1 MPQEYP
7 SCRTGE
13 APKGVP
19 PPVLLGSTISKSLA
33 DGQIIELLLNVIPIL
48 GGIGEVIVAHIALI
62 QGSQALGG
70 QVAADGAAL
79 PVSILGLLALQTGD
93 EIDEQL
99 AFSGLGQFL
108 IRATPSGTAE
118 FFSG

>member
-33 DGQIIELLLNVIPIL
+33 DGQIIELLLNGIPVL

-70 QVAADGAAL
+70 QVAADGRRFQSAFWAFWHSRL
-79 PVSILGLLALQTGD
+79 VTKSMNS
-93 EIDEQL
+93 L